1 MRASRLR
8 RAYNRLWWAPR
19 ARSVLTGRFFRRDAL
34 DTTHLHAFHEGGG
47 RVGPVQREEALV
59 LYALVRAVRP
69 QTVVEFGFEQ
79 GRSAFNFLR
88 ALDADARLY
97 SFDVSED
104 AAHLASALFGH
115 DDRLRFRRK
124 SQADF
129 EPADIDDRPVDLAF
143 LDASHDLALNQETLR
158 RLLPLLAPGAILAI
172 HDTGTLSRSSLTP
185 AQAEE
190 ADTIWRDQWL
200 DESTL
205 EHQPG
210 ERACVNWLRDEHP
223 ELAQIHLHTHR
234 VLRWGMTLLQRSE
247 RLPTTAQA
255 GER

>member
-1 MRASRLR
+1 MRLR

-34 DTTHLHAFHEGGG
+34 DTTHLHAFAEGGE
-47 RVGPVQREEALV
+47 RIGPVQRDEALV

-69 QTVVEFGFEQ
+69 KTVVEFGFDQ

-97 SFDVSED
+97 AFDPRD
-104 AAHLASALFGH
+104 DPAQLAKALFGH
-115 DDRLRFRRK
+115 DERLRFRSK
-124 SQADF
+124 SQAEF
-129 EPADIDDRPVDLAF
+129 EPADVDDRPVDFVL

-158 RLLPLLAPGAILAI
+158 RVLPLLASGGIVAI
-172 HDTGTLSRSSLTP
+172 HDTGTMHRSAMTP
-185 AQAEE
+185 QYLEE
-190 ADTIWRDQWL
+190 AETYGGRQWL
-200 DESTL
+200 DADVF

-210 ERACVNWLRDEHP
+210 ERATVNWLRDEHP

-234 VLRWGMTLLQRSE
+234 VVRWGLTLLQRSE
-247 RLPTTAQA
+247 RLPRSDEAA
-255 GER
+255 AR